1 VSAQFTVLRNRSFDN
16 LAVAGVHFHSLNA
29 RVTNCHAETQR
40 ACFPISRVRQC
51 APKTALTVAETK
63 HHIEDFSAGPNG
75 SENKRAVCS
84 QCGCN
89 AFDRRL
95 CAAGIGIRLNCVEN
109 RKRVQRRQSSPKDD
123 SRPLQMQV
131 RDRRARLQERLAN
144 KMMIL
149 GCSQQ

>member
-1 VSAQFTVLRNRSFDN
+1 MSAQFTVLRNRSFDN
-16 LAVAGVHFHSLNA
+16 LAVARVHFHSLNS
-29 RVTNCHAETQR
+29 RVTNCHAEKQG

-63 HHIEDFSAGPNG
+63 HHTEDFSAGPNG
-75 SENKRAVCS
+75 SEHKRAVCS

-89 AFDRRL
+89 AFNRRL

-131 RDRRARLQERLAN
+131 RDRRARLQVRLADRT
-144 KMMIL
+144 MIL
-149 GCSQQ
+149 GWSQQ